1 MQPPASPQKPSR
13 LRKYSLRLLAGLAA
27 LYLLLLIPEP
37 SRPAPAG
44 AGRSPFVWNREVFW
58 SRLEHEFVAARTS
71 GHAALT
77 ERIQALFADSDGTLA
92 AMEEKPIAPEA
103 EAFDRLETNLF
114 ELAPL
119 VAACSEYLTNYIALA
134 DRSRAATKRQ
144 SEHWNFQSP
153 AARERI
159 YRMLYGTRMAL
170 EEVMLQSDQGFPELT
185 RLNAEPS
192 STPSFETHGVRLHSG
207 DILISRGGAPTSALI
222 ARGNDFPGSY
232 SHVAL
237 LYVDDKTG
245 AASVIESHI
254 ECGVR
259 TNSFE
264 AYLQDKKLRIL
275 ALRLRADLPAMKAD
289 PMLPHRAA
297 SAAWNDAQHRHI
309 PYDFAMDWRDPQKQF
324 CSEVASAAYTSCDI
338 HLWQGTTFISDPV
351 VSAWLASVGVRY
363 FETQSPADLEYDP
376 QLRVVGEWRDR
387 TTLLKAHIDDAVT
400 DVMLAAG
407 KPGEGL
413 PYQWW
418 LLPFARISKGYSLIL
433 NRAGRIGPIPEGMS
447 ATEALR
453 ISKYVHDHEA
463 IATRLLM
470 RADQFKKEK
479 GYGPPCWEL
488 VALARDARREAGF
501 R

>member
-1 MQPPASPQKPSR
+1 
-13 LRKYSLRLLAGLAA
+13 
-27 LYLLLLIPEP
+27 
-37 SRPAPAG
+37 
-44 AGRSPFVWNREVFW
+44 
-58 SRLEHEFVAARTS
+58 
-71 GHAALT
+71 
-77 ERIQALFADSDGTLA
+77 
-92 AMEEKPIAPEA
+92 
-103 EAFDRLETNLF
+103 
-114 ELAPL
+114 
-119 VAACSEYLTNYIALA
+119 
-134 DRSRAATKRQ
+134 
-144 SEHWNFQSP
+144 
-153 AARERI
+153 
-159 YRMLYGTRMAL
+159 
-170 EEVMLQSDQGFPELT
+170 
-185 RLNAEPS
+185 
-192 STPSFETHGVRLHSG
+192 
-207 DILISRGGAPTSALI
+207 
-222 ARGNDFPGSY
+222 
-232 SHVAL
+232 
-237 LYVDDKTG
+237 
-245 AASVIESHI
+245 
-254 ECGVR
+254 
-259 TNSFE
+259 
-264 AYLQDKKLRIL
+264 
-275 ALRLRADLPAMKAD
+275 
-289 PMLPHRAA
+289 
-297 SAAWNDAQHRHI
+297 
-309 PYDFAMDWRDPQKQF
+309 
-324 CSEVASAAYTSCDI
+324 
-338 HLWQGTTFISDPV
+338 
-351 VSAWLASVGVRY
+351 VGVRY

>member
-1 MQPPASPQKPSR
+1 
-13 LRKYSLRLLAGLAA
+13 LVAA
-27 LYLLLLIPEP
+27 LLVLYFLLLIPDP
-37 SRPAPAG
+37 TGPAPTG
-44 AGRSPFVWNREVFW
+44 AGRSPFAWNREAFW
-58 SRLEHEFVAARTS
+58 SALEKQFVAARASTHGVFS
-71 GHAALT
+71 
-77 ERIQALFADSDGTLA
+77 ERIDALLKDSDQTIA
-92 AMEEKPIAPEA
+92 AMEEKPLQPEA
-103 EAFDRLETNLF
+103 EVFDRLESNIF

-119 VAACSEYLTNYIALA
+119 VAAFPARLTNYIALA
-134 DRSRAATKRQ
+134 DRSRAVTKRQ

-170 EEVMLQSDQGFPELT
+170 EEVMLQADEGFPELT

-207 DILISRGGAPTSALI
+207 DILISRAGAPTSALI

-254 ECGVR
+254 ECGVL

-264 AYLQDKKLRIL
+264 GYLRDKKLRIL

-297 SAAWNDAQHRHI
+297 TAALNDSQHRHI

-363 FETQSPADLEYDP
+363 FETQSPADLEYDS
-376 QLRVVGEWRDR
+376 QLRVVYEWRDR

-418 LLPFARISKGYSLIL
+418 RLPFARIAKGWSVIL
-433 NRAGRIGPIPEGMS
+433 NWAGRVGLIPEGMS

-453 ISKYVHDHEA
+453 ISKYRHDHEA
-463 IATRLLM
+463 IAVRLL
-470 RADQFKKEK
+470 AKVEKFKDEK
-479 GYGPPCWEL
+479 GYVPPYWEL
-488 VALARDARREAGF
+488 VRLARESRDKTGF
-501 R
+501 K

>member
-1 MQPPASPQKPSR
+1 V
-13 LRKYSLRLLAGLAA
+13 
-27 LYLLLLIPEP
+27 
-37 SRPAPAG
+37 
-44 AGRSPFVWNREVFW
+44 PFAWNRQAFW
-58 SRLEHEFVAARTS
+58 SALEQEFVAARNS
-71 GHAALT
+71 GHSAFT
-77 ERIQALFADSDGTLA
+77 ERIDTLFADSDRIIA
-92 AMEEKPIAPEA
+92 AMDEKPIAPEA
-103 EAFDRLETNLF
+103 AAFDSLETNIF

-119 VAACSEYLTNYIALA
+119 VAACSEYLTNYITLA
-134 DRSRAATKRQ
+134 DRSRAVTKRQ

-170 EEVMLQSDQGFPELT
+170 EEVMLQADEGFPELT

-207 DILISRGGAPTSALI
+207 DILISRAGAPTSALI

-237 LYVDDKTG
+237 LYVDEKYG
-245 AASVIESHI
+245 EASMIESHI
-254 ECGVR
+254 ECGVL

-264 AYLQDKKLRIL
+264 GYLQDKKLRIL
-275 ALRLRADLPAMKAD
+275 VLRLRADLPAMKAD

-297 SAAWNDAQHRHI
+297 AAALNDSQHRHI

-351 VSAWLASVGVRY
+351 VNAWLASVGVRY

-400 DVMLAAG
+400 DAMLAAG

-418 LLPFARISKGYSLIL
+418 LLPFARISKGWSLIL
-433 NRAGRIGPIPEGMS
+433 NQAGRAGPIPEGMS

-453 ISKYVHDHEA
+453 ISKYRHDHEA
-463 IATRLLM
+463 IAGLLL
-470 RADQFKKEK
+470 AQVGKFKQEK
-479 GYGPPCWEL
+479 GYVPPYWEL
-488 VALARDARREAGF
+488 VRLARDARHEAGF